1 MSSILLAGLTDHEA
15 AAIEIMVGMNWSDRH
30 VLTIARGVGLGVPEQ
45 TPAARA
51 CTHCVLDLFGCGLR
65 RYSAENEVKLRA
77 FLGNRSAVLLIWGNG
92 SGWLEQ
98 HLRWAHGQAV
108 TWVSMPYTSAEMLAA
123 IKQIHDVGPPVR
135 LRHDAFSDFADTA
148 PDEAGAQSAAT
159 RGRSRLLAAQAEDRS
174 PLESGTEADA
184 AEPPVPAWRRAMALA
199 DQLKASRASAA
210 ASVGA
215 AMRSATDEVALAP
228 GAASATPT
236 AVSLKVAALRESAK
250 ALASKTAAG
259 VGAAIS
265 TGATAA
271 GAGASHT
278 AMVLLTP
285 EARAGAAP
293 RAPAKGVTQGA
304 LADMQRIFPALAG
317 VSLLRVCERALAG
330 QGAQLLR
337 VAGKSVFVVDAS
349 QGWIASGRPVSAL
362 VKMLHT
368 PDLVEHM
375 EVQPLPASDVDATL
389 QRLFGARF
397 RGAKTALDAVMWE
410 LLSDALKDLPLA
422 PQGELSFRL
431 HRFPN
436 FTHLQSVGALDVQLA
451 SICSRVEQSASDLV
465 RAFPRSEADVHRFV
479 VLCVLSGVAGSTR
492 TSCIHRREPPAAGAG
507 SAAAAAK
514 PTAQT
519 AARRGFFKSLL
530 DKLF

>member
-1 MSSILLAGLTDHEA
+1 MSSMLLAGLTDHEA

-51 CTHCVLDLFGCGLR
+51 CTHCVLDLFGFGLR

-92 SGWLEQ
+92 GGWLEQ

-108 TWVSMPYTSAEMLAA
+108 AWVSMPYTSAEMLAA

-148 PDEAGAQSAAT
+148 PDEAGAHRAAT
-159 RGRSRLLAAQAEDRS
+159 PGRSRLSAAQAEDRS

-215 AMRSATDEVALAP
+215 AMRSATDA
-228 GAASATPT
+228 
-236 AVSLKVAALRESAK
+236 AALREAAK
-250 ALASKTAAG
+250 ALASETAAG

-278 AMVLLTP
+278 ATASLTP
-285 EARAGAAP
+285 EARASAAP

-317 VSLLRVCERALAG
+317 VPLLRVCERALAG

-337 VAGKSVFVVDAS
+337 VAGKSTFVVDPS
-349 QGWIASGRPVSAL
+349 QGWIALRLPVSAL
-362 VKMLHT
+362 IKM
-368 PDLVEHM
+368 
-375 EVQPLPASDVDATL
+375 L

-465 RAFPRSEADVHRFV
+465 RAFPRNEADVHRFV
-479 VLCVLSGVAGSTR
+479 VLCVLSGVAGITR
-492 TSCIHRREPPAAGAG
+492 TSFIHRREPPAAGAG
-507 SAAAAAK
+507 AAAAAAK

>member
-1 MSSILLAGLTDHEA
+1 MSSMLLAGLTDHEA

-51 CTHCVLDLFGCGLR
+51 CTHCVLDLFGFGLR

-92 SGWLEQ
+92 GGWLEQ

-108 TWVSMPYTSAEMLAA
+108 AWVSMPYTSAEMLAA

-148 PDEAGAQSAAT
+148 PDEAGAHRAAT
-159 RGRSRLLAAQAEDRS
+159 PGRSRLSAAQAEDRS

-215 AMRSATDEVALAP
+215 AMRSATDA
-228 GAASATPT
+228 
-236 AVSLKVAALRESAK
+236 AALREAAK
-250 ALASKTAAG
+250 ALASETAAG

-278 AMVLLTP
+278 ATASLTP
-285 EARAGAAP
+285 EARASAAP

-317 VSLLRVCERALAG
+317 VPLLRVCERALAG

-337 VAGKSVFVVDAS
+337 VAGKSTFVVDPS
-349 QGWIASGRPVSAL
+349 QGWIALRLPVSAL
-362 VKMLHT
+362 IKMLHT
-368 PDLVEHM
+368 PDLVENM

-389 QRLFGARF
+389 ERLFGARF
-397 RGAKTALDAVMWE
+397 RGAKTALDAVIWE

-465 RAFPRSEADVHRFV
+465 RAFPRNEADVHRFV
-479 VLCVLSGVAGSTR
+479 VLCVLSGVAGITR
-492 TSCIHRREPPAAGAG
+492 TSFIHRREPPAAGAG
-507 SAAAAAK
+507 AAAAAAK

>member
-1 MSSILLAGLTDHEA
+1 
-15 AAIEIMVGMNWSDRH
+15 
-30 VLTIARGVGLGVPEQ
+30 
-45 TPAARA
+45 
-51 CTHCVLDLFGCGLR
+51 
-65 RYSAENEVKLRA
+65 
-77 FLGNRSAVLLIWGNG
+77 
-92 SGWLEQ
+92 
-98 HLRWAHGQAV
+98 
-108 TWVSMPYTSAEMLAA
+108 
-123 IKQIHDVGPPVR
+123 
-135 LRHDAFSDFADTA
+135 
-148 PDEAGAQSAAT
+148 
-159 RGRSRLLAAQAEDRS
+159 
-174 PLESGTEADA
+174 
-184 AEPPVPAWRRAMALA
+184 
-199 DQLKASRASAA
+199 
-210 ASVGA
+210 
-215 AMRSATDEVALAP
+215 MRSATDAAALAP
-228 GAASATPT
+228 GAASPTPT
-236 AVSLKVAALRESAK
+236 AASLKVAALRESAK

-278 AMVLLTP
+278 ATASLTP
-285 EARAGAAP
+285 EARASAAP

-317 VSLLRVCERALAG
+317 VPLLRVCERALAG

-337 VAGKSVFVVDAS
+337 VAGKSAFVVDAS
-349 QGWIASGRPVSAL
+349 QGWIASGLPVSAL

-368 PDLVEHM
+368 PDLVERM

-397 RGAKTALDAVMWE
+397 RGAKTALDAVMWV

-451 SICSRVEQSASDLV
+451 SICSRVEQSARDLV
-465 RAFPRSEADVHRFV
+465 RAFPRNEADVHRFV
-479 VLCVLSGVAGSTR
+479 VLCVLSGVAGITR
-492 TSCIHRREPPAAGAG
+492 TSFIHRREPPAAGAG
-507 SAAAAAK
+507 AAAGAAK